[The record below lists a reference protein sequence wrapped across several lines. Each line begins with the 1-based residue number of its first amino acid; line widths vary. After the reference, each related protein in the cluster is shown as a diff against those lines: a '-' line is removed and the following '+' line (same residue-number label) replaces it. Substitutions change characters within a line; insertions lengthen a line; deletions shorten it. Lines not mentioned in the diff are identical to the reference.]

1 MQPCFVERHFRFSLL
16 LMDPEYFGVSRRKK
30 KCYYRLWVW
39 VSTGPSMNTI
49 NQLAIPF
56 SLFYARQ
63 LYRILRSVIWG
74 GGGGNQL
81 EEFQPRSPN
90 IFLPLCRR
98 RNMKYRFSTLRNSLS
113 LSLRINPFSNHFW
126 NQRRNEFYRWY
137 KSIELYETKYD
148 SPQRRKYLQ
157 QFRKEDISP
166 QKMC

>member
-1 MQPCFVERHFRFSLL
+1 MERYFRFSLL

-74 GGGGNQL
+74 EGGNQL

-113 LSLRINPFSNHFW
+113 LFELTPFRITFEINVEMNSIVDIKVSKRDTILRNGENICNNFEKKISLRKRCVNFTF
-126 NQRRNEFYRWY
+126 
-137 KSIELYETKYD
+137 
-148 SPQRRKYLQ
+148 
-157 QFRKEDISP
+157 
-166 QKMC
+166 